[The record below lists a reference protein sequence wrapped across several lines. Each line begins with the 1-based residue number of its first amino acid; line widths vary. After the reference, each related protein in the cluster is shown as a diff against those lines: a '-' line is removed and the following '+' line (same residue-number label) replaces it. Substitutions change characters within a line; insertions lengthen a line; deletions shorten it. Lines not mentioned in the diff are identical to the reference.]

1 MAGNRSNL
9 PLRLQQILSGGRSV
23 SPVLKLES
31 EPPPKVKAF
40 IDRVIKS
47 PLHDIAIPLS
57 GFRWEYNKG
66 NFHHWRPLFMHF
78 DTYFKTYLSC
88 RKDLLLSDNIVEED
102 PFPKHSIM
110 QILRVMQV
118 ILENCHNKSSFG
130 GLEVKLKIQ
139 VQNYVHNIAQFQQN
153 CRLFYLAF
161 RLSNFFL
168 IMFFNQHFKLLLAST
183 DPDILIATLET
194 LSALVRINPSKMHL
208 GGKLIGCGSTN
219 SYLLSLAQGWGSKE
233 EGLGLHSCVV
243 ANERNQHEGL
253 CLFPSDLGDNCD
265 GTQHRLGST
274 LHFEY
279 NMGSSIGTEGTK
291 PSNIHVIK
299 IPDLHLRKE
308 DDLGI
313 LKQCVDQ
320 FNVPPEHR
328 FSLLTRIRFAHA
340 FRSPRICRLY
350 SRISILAFVVL
361 VQSNDAHDEL
371 VSFFANEPE
380 YTNELIRLVRSED
393 CVPGTIRAL
402 AMLALGAQLA
412 AYASSHERARILSG
426 SSIISAGGNRMMLLN
441 VLQKAIVSLSN
452 PSDPSTPV
460 FVDALLQFFLLHVLS
475 SSSSGSAIRGSGM
488 VHPLLPLL
496 QDSDPAHIHLVSSA
510 VKTLQKLMEYSSQA
524 VSLFKDLGGIE
535 LLAQRL
541 QIEVHRII
549 GSGEG
554 SSNTVICTDLGKSD
568 ADHMYLQKRLIKF
581 LLKTLGSAT
590 YSPANATRAHN
601 SHHNSLLSSL
611 SLIFNNVNWFGGD
624 IYFSAVSVMSEI
636 IHKDPTCFPVLNEL
650 GVPESFLSSVNSGI
664 IPSSK
669 ALICV
674 PNGLGAICLNAKG
687 LEAVKET
694 AVLRFLVEAFTTR
707 KYLVAMNE
715 GVVLLANAVEELLRH
730 VSSLRGAGVEI
741 IIEIVNKLA
750 SMGEEKCKETAD
762 DMNENT
768 AMETDLE
775 EKANEGHDLVSAMDL
790 AADSISDE
798 QFEQLSIF
806 HVMVLVHR
814 TMENSETCRM
824 FVEKGGIE
832 TLLRLLQR
840 PSITQSSDGMPIA
853 LHSTVVFKGFTQ
865 HHSAPLAHAF
875 SSSLRGHLMKA
886 LNEFSSVS
894 GSLLQDTKS
903 VQDNGIFSSLFVVEF
918 LLFLAASKDNRWMSA
933 LLTEFGDSSKD
944 VLEDIGRVHREVLWQ
959 IALLEDSKVERDYD
973 SSSSDINVDPGMVDS
988 EEQRIGSFRQYL
1000 DPLLRRRVSG
1010 WSIESQFSDLV
1021 SIYRDLG
1028 RAATG
1033 SHRHGIDGYST
1044 LRVAPTT
1051 RSQPSNSL
1059 DTSSASKTEEDKQ
1072 RSYYSLCHETM
1083 RSLCYHINHLFM
1095 ELGKAMLL
1103 TLRRENNPV
1112 NVSPSIVSVVGTVA
1126 SIVLGHL
1133 NFAGRVSAAMESEV
1147 SVSTKCRYLGKVID
1161 FVSGILFD
1169 RPEISNPIMV
1179 KCFFGHGVIQAVL
1192 TTFEATSQL
1201 LFTINR
1207 MPASPMDMDDKCQK
1221 EEKEESDN
1229 SWISGPLASYG
1240 TLLDH
1245 LATSSSILS
1254 SSTKQLLEQPI
1265 ANGSISFPQD
1275 AETFVKVLQ
1284 SKVLKAVLPIWTHP
1298 HFAECN
1304 LEFITSMIS
1313 IMKHVYIGVEVRN
1326 VSGNAGA
1333 HLPGPPPD
1341 ESAISLIV
1349 EMGFSRARAE
1359 EALRQVGTNSVEIAT
1374 DWLFSHPEEP
1384 QEDDELARA
1393 VAMSLG
1399 NSDTSLKEDEILN
1412 AGIFD
1417 QEEEA
1422 VQLPPVDEILSA
1434 CIRLLQVNEPLAF
1447 PIRDLLVMIC
1457 SQNDGEHRLKVL
1469 SYIIDHVKH
1478 CCVPSAPLSESM
1490 LSALFHVLALVLHED
1505 FMAREIAFQAGLVK
1519 IALDLLSGWN
1529 LGSSDGEKSQ
1539 VPKWVTACLLSVD
1552 QMLQVDPK
1560 MTPGA
1565 INLEQLKKDKHNSQ
1579 NSVVI
1584 DENRKK
1590 DLQSSLGSTTGNLDI
1605 QDQRRLLEICCR
1617 CIQNQ
1622 LPSETMHVVLQLCST
1637 LTKVHTIAV
1646 SFLDSGGLHA
1656 LLSLPSSSL
1665 FPGFNNVAAAI
1676 IRHILEDPH
1685 TLQQAM
1691 ELEIRHSLI
1700 AATNRHSNARVSPR
1714 TFVQNLAIVIS
1725 RDPVVFLKAAQA
1737 VCQIEMVGDRPNI
1750 VLLKD
1755 REKERSKAK
1764 DKEKTAEKDKVAAS
1778 DGKTTGTEV
1787 VSVAA
1792 GSGHS
1797 KLPDLSVKNT
1807 KAHRKSPQSFT
1818 SVIEYLLDLIVKFVP
1833 PSEVNCHTDTVPGTP
1848 SLSDMDIDSTSAK
1861 GKEKVIAVSSEDGK
1875 ITTQE
1880 ALASLAKIAFI
1891 IKLLTEIL
1899 LTYASSIHVLLRK
1912 DAELSSSRA
1921 TSKGLSGNSSG
1932 GIFHHILHN
1941 FLPYPGIHKK
1951 DKKTDGDWRH
1961 KLATRA
1967 NQFLVASSVRSTEG
1981 RRRIFSEISRVFNDL
1996 VDSSNNCRA
2005 ADSHMH
2011 AFVDLL
2017 NDILAARSPT
2027 GSYISAEAS
2036 VTFIDVGLVRSLSR
2050 TLQVLDLDHAD
2061 SPKLI
2066 PGIIKVLELVTK
2078 EHVHSAYINSAKG
2091 DNSLKLASNE
2101 HQVGSSD
2108 FHGERFQALE
2118 MASQPDHTEV
2128 VADQREAVNGIQ
2140 TSGNYH
2146 SDDMEHDRELDGNFA
2161 REAEDDFMHEASED
2175 GTGLENGVS
2184 TVEIRFEIP
2193 QNAEDDM
2200 GDEDDDEDMSGDEGE
2215 VDEDD
2220 EDDEENNDLEEDE
2233 VHQMSHPDTD
2243 HDDHEIDDE
2252 EFDEDVLEEEDDDDD
2267 DDDGVILRLEEGFSG
2282 INVFDHIEVLG
2293 GDNFSVMPLDIFGSR
2308 RQGRT
2313 TSIYN
2318 LIGRTGDHGALHF
2331 DHPLLEEP
2339 SSFRQLVHQ
2348 RQSENA
2354 VDIAYSDRNHES
2366 ASYRMNAIFRT
2377 LRNGRHGHRFNM
2389 WLDDNHQRGTSSAPA
2404 VPQGIEEL
2412 LVSQLRQPTVQISD
2426 QNIPTNS
2433 PQETHETSQLQMS
2446 EVEVR
2451 EEAETRASDNNE
2463 NITLPSRVIGGSG
2476 NASVGSTNGD
2486 IIQDAGVSATGE
2498 QVTEMQYER
2507 GDVIVRDVEAVS
2519 QASSGSGA
2527 TLGES
2532 LRSLEVE
2539 IGSVDGHDDGDR
2551 PGPVDRLPLG
2561 DLQPPVRLR
2570 RSSGNPV
2577 PVSGRDTS
2585 LESVSEVPQH
2595 QDQETDRSAPHEEP
2609 QPNGNVETDTIDP
2622 TFLEA
2627 LPEELRAE
2635 VLSSRQNQV
2644 AQTSSEQPQAD
2655 GDIDPEFLAALP
2667 PDIREEVLAQQRAQ
2681 RRQQAQ
2687 QLEGQPVE
2695 MDAVSIIATLPSE
2708 IREEVLLTSPDTLLA
2723 TLTPAL
2729 VAEANLLR
2737 ERFAHRHH
2745 SGTLFGMS
2753 SRNRRGESSR
2763 HGETIGST
2771 LDRTVEAAARGTA
2784 VGKLIET
2791 DGIPLVDI
2799 DDLKAMIRLLRM
2811 VQPLYK
2817 GQLQRLLLNLCT
2829 HYETRTSLVKILMDM
2844 LMLELRGSIN
2854 NSVDSAESPFRLYG
2868 CQSHVAYSRP
2878 QFNGGVPPLVSR
2890 RILETLTYLARNHP
2904 KVSKLLLH
2912 LELPC
2917 TPACL
2922 LETSVQAR
2930 GKAVLMEEDKPE
2942 DERGAFAIVLLLRLL
2957 SQPLYMRSVAHLE
2970 QLLNLVEV
2978 IIVNGE
2984 SDSGLSNKPGA
2995 SLEQQS
3001 GSENTTQD
3009 AQVTADAVGSAAEE
3023 GVKSVQAKDSER
3035 ASTSRADN
3043 VNSISDILLS
3053 IPEGELQLLCSL
3065 LAREGLSDNAY
3076 VLLAE
3081 VLKMMVASAPTYC
3094 RLFTTELVNAARSL
3108 SVCAMNELN
3117 LYEDAEKALLSS
3129 SSTNGT
3135 AILRVLQ
3142 ALSSLV
3148 TGLHEK
3154 APDVLPEKGH
3164 TDALSHV
3171 WDINAALEPLWL
3183 ELSNCISK
3191 IEISSETPS
3200 DMVSISG
3207 NLASTSTPLPAGAQN
3222 ILPYIE
3228 SFFVTCEKLR
3238 PGQCEVVQDFA
3249 TTSDIEE
3256 ATTPA
3261 CGQKSSGAC
3270 TSTDE
3275 KHVVFVRFL
3284 EKHRK
3289 LLNSFIRQNPGLL
3302 EKSFSLMLKVPRF
3315 IDFDNKRAHFRS
3327 KIRHQHDHH
3336 HSPVRI
3342 SVRRAYILEDSYN
3355 QLRMR
3360 SPQDLKGKLTVH
3372 FQGEEGI
3379 DAGGLTRE
3387 WYQLLSRVIFDKGAL
3402 LFTTVGNE
3410 STFQPNPNSVY
3421 QTEHLSYFKFVGR
3434 VVGKALFDGQLL
3446 DVHFTRSFY
3455 KHILGV
3461 KVTYHDIEAVD
3472 PDYFKNLKWML
3483 ENDISDVLDLT
3494 FSMDADEEKLILY
3507 ERAEVTDCEL
3517 IPGGRNIRVTEE
3529 NKHEYVDR
3537 VAEHLLTTAI
3547 RPQINAF
3554 MEGFNELIPR
3564 ELISIFNDKEL
3575 ELLISGLPDIDLDDL
3590 RANTEY
3596 SGYSNASPVI
3606 QWFWEVIQGFSK
3618 EDKARFLQFVTGTSK
3633 VPLEGFSALQGIS
3646 GSQRF
3651 QIHKAYGSP
3660 HHLPSAHTCFNQLD
3674 LPEYTSKEQLQER
3687 LLLAI
3692 HEANEGF
3699 GFG

>member
-1 MAGNRSNL
+1 
-9 PLRLQQILSGGRSV
+9 
-23 SPVLKLES
+23 
-31 EPPPKVKAF
+31 
-40 IDRVIKS
+40 
-47 PLHDIAIPLS
+47 
-57 GFRWEYNKG
+57 
-66 NFHHWRPLFMHF
+66 
-78 DTYFKTYLSC
+78 
-88 RKDLLLSDNIVEED
+88 
-102 PFPKHSIM
+102 
-110 QILRVMQV
+110 
-118 ILENCHNKSSFG
+118 
-130 GLEVKLKIQ
+130 
-139 VQNYVHNIAQFQQN
+139 
-153 CRLFYLAF
+153 
-161 RLSNFFL
+161 
-168 IMFFNQHFKLLLAST
+168 
-183 DPDILIATLET
+183 
-194 LSALVRINPSKMHL
+194 MHL

-253 CLFPSDLGDNCD
+253 CLFPSDIGDNSD

-279 NMGSSIGTEGTK
+279 NMGSSVGTEGSK

-313 LKQCVDQ
+313 LKHCVDQ
-320 FNVPPEHR
+320 FNVPTEHR

-371 VSFFANEPE
+371 LSFFANEPE
-380 YTNELIRLVRSED
+380 YTNELIRLVRSDD

-426 SSIISAGGNRMMLLN
+426 SSVISAGGNRMMLLN

-488 VHPLLPLL
+488 VPPLLPLL
-496 QDSDPAHIHLVSSA
+496 QDSDPTHIHLVSSA

-535 LLAQRL
+535 LLAHRL

-554 SSNTVICTDLGKSD
+554 SSSTVICTDLGKSD
-568 ADHMYLQKRLIKF
+568 EDHMYLQKRLIKF

-601 SHHNSLLSSL
+601 SHHNSLLASL
-611 SLIFNNVNWFGGD
+611 SLIFNNVNRFGGD

-636 IHKDPTCFPVLNEL
+636 IHKDPTCFPVLHEL

-730 VSSLRGAGVEI
+730 VSSLRGIGVEI

-762 DMNENT
+762 DMNENI

-790 AADSISDE
+790 AADSIGNE

-832 TLLRLLQR
+832 TLLILLQR

-865 HHSAPLAHAF
+865 HHSAPLARAF

-886 LNEFSSVS
+886 LKEFSSVS

-1010 WSIESQFSDLV
+1010 WSIESQVSDLV

-1028 RAATG
+1028 RAANG

-1044 LRVAPTT
+1044 LRVAPST

-1059 DTSSASKTEEDKQ
+1059 DTSSTGKPEEDKQ

-1112 NVSPSIVSVVGTVA
+1112 NVSPSIVSVVSTVA

-1133 NFAGRVSAAMESEV
+1133 NFGGRVSAAMETEV
-1147 SVSTKCRYLGKVID
+1147 SVSAKCRYLGKVID
-1161 FVSGILFD
+1161 FVNGIIFD

-1179 KCFFGHGVIQAVL
+1179 KCFFGQGVIQAIL

-1326 VSGNAGA
+1326 ISGNAGA
-1333 HLPGPPPD
+1333 HLPVPPPD

-1399 NSDTSLKEDEILN
+1399 NSDTSLKEDEMLN
-1412 AGIFD
+1412 AGTFD
-1417 QEEEA
+1417 QVEEA

-1434 CIRLLQVNEPLAF
+1434 CIRFLQVNEPLAF

-1457 SQNDGEHRLKVL
+1457 SQNDGEHRQKVL

-1478 CCVPSAPLSESM
+1478 CCMPSAPLNESM

-1505 FMAREIAFQAGLVK
+1505 FMAREVASHAGLVK

-1529 LGSSDGEKSQ
+1529 LGSSDGEKPQ

-1560 MTPGA
+1560 MTPGV
-1565 INLEQLKKDKHNSQ
+1565 INLEQLKKDKHNSL

-1590 DLQSSLGSTTGNLDI
+1590 DLQSSLQSTTWNLDI

-1617 CIQNQ
+1617 CIHNQ

-1646 SFLDSGGLHA
+1646 SFLDAGGLHA

-1714 TFVQNLAIVIS
+1714 TFVQNLSIVIS

-1787 VSVAA
+1787 VSVAP
-1792 GSGHS
+1792 GSGHG
-1797 KLPDLSVKNT
+1797 KLPDLSLKNT
-1807 KAHRKSPQSFT
+1807 KGHRKSPQSFT

-1833 PSEVNCHTDTVPGTP
+1833 PQEVNCHTDTVPGTP

-1880 ALASLAKIAFI
+1880 ALASLAKTAFV

-1912 DAELSSSRA
+1912 DAELSSLRA
-1921 TSKGLSGNSSG
+1921 TSRGLSGNSSG

-1961 KLATRA
+1961 KLATKA

-1981 RRRIFSEISRVFNDL
+1981 RRRIFSEISHVFNDL

-2101 HQVGSSD
+2101 HQVASSD
-2108 FHGERFQALE
+2108 YHGERFQALE
-2118 MASQPDHTEV
+2118 MASQPDHAEV

-2146 SDDMEHDRELDGNFA
+2146 SVVDDMEHDRELDGNFA

-2175 GTGLENGVS
+2175 GTGLEN
-2184 TVEIRFEIP
+2184 
-2193 QNAEDDM
+2193 
-2200 GDEDDDEDMSGDEGE
+2200 
-2215 VDEDD
+2215 
-2220 EDDEENNDLEEDE
+2220 
-2233 VHQMSHPDTD
+2233 
-2243 HDDHEIDDE
+2243 
-2252 EFDEDVLEEEDDDDD
+2252 
-2267 DDDGVILRLEEGFSG
+2267 
-2282 INVFDHIEVLG
+2282 
-2293 GDNFSVMPLDIFGSR
+2293 
-2308 RQGRT
+2308 
-2313 TSIYN
+2313 
-2318 LIGRTGDHGALHF
+2318 
-2331 DHPLLEEP
+2331 
-2339 SSFRQLVHQ
+2339 
-2348 RQSENA
+2348 ENA
-2354 VDIAYSDRNHES
+2354 VDIAYSERNHEN
-2366 ASYRMNAIFRT
+2366 ASYRMDAIFRT

-2389 WLDDNHQRGTSSAPA
+2389 WLDDNHQRGSSSAPA

-2412 LVSQLRQPTVQISD
+2412 LVSQLRQPTVQVSD

-2463 NITLPSRVIGGSG
+2463 NITIPSQVIDGSG
-2476 NASVGSTNGD
+2476 NASVESTDGD
-2486 IIQDAGVSATGE
+2486 IIHDAGVSGTGE

-2551 PGPVDRLPLG
+2551 PGPVERLPLG

-2570 RSSGNPV
+2570 RPSGNPV

-2585 LESVSEVPQH
+2585 LESVSEVPRH

-2667 PDIREEVLAQQRAQ
+2667 PDIQEEVLAQQRAQ

-2729 VAEANLLR
+2729 VAEANMLR

-2763 HGETIGST
+2763 HGEIGST
-2771 LDRTVEAAARGTA
+2771 LDRNVEVAARGTA

-2791 DGIPLVDI
+2791 DGIPLVDT
-2799 DDLKAMIRLLRM
+2799 DDLKAMIRLLR
-2811 VQPLYK
+2811 
-2817 GQLQRLLLNLCT
+2817 
-2829 HYETRTSLVKILMDM
+2829 I
-2844 LMLELRGSIN
+2844 
-2854 NSVDSAESPFRLYG
+2854 
-2868 CQSHVAYSRP
+2868 
-2878 QFNGGVPPLVSR
+2878 
-2890 RILETLTYLARNHP
+2890 
-2904 KVSKLLLH
+2904 
-2912 LELPC
+2912 
-2917 TPACL
+2917 
-2922 LETSVQAR
+2922 VQAR

-2942 DERGAFAIVLLLRLL
+2942 DERGAFAIVYNLRTSAVILLLFWKFMTDNANF
-2957 SQPLYMRSVAHLE
+2957 PF

-2978 IIVNGE
+2978 IIVIGE

-3023 GVKSVQAKDSER
+3023 GVKSIKAKDSEG

-3043 VNSISDILLS
+3043 MNSISDILLS

-3076 VLLAE
+3076 ILLAE

-3117 LYEDAEKALLSS
+3117 LYEDAEKALFSS

-3148 TGLHEK
+3148 AGLHEK
-3154 APDVLPEKGH
+3154 DPDVLPEKGH

-3207 NLASTSTPLPAGAQN
+3207 NLASTSTGVVPPLPAGAQN

-3238 PGQCEVVQDFA
+3238 PGQCEAVQDFA
-3249 TTSDIEE
+3249 TTTDIEE

-3261 CGQKSSGAC
+3261 CGQKSFGAC

-3327 KIRHQHDHH
+3327 KIRHQHEHH

-3461 KVTYHDIEAVD
+3461 KVTYHDIEAV
-3472 PDYFKNLKWML
+3472 
-3483 ENDISDVLDLT
+3483 
-3494 FSMDADEEKLILY
+3494 
-3507 ERAEVTDCEL
+3507 
-3517 IPGGRNIRVTEE
+3517 
-3529 NKHEYVDR
+3529 
-3537 VAEHLLTTAI
+3537 
-3547 RPQINAF
+3547 
-3554 MEGFNELIPR
+3554 
-3564 ELISIFNDKEL
+3564 
-3575 ELLISGLPDIDLDDL
+3575 
-3590 RANTEY
+3590 
-3596 SGYSNASPVI
+3596 
-3606 QWFWEVIQGFSK
+3606 
-3618 EDKARFLQFVTGTSK
+3618 
-3633 VPLEGFSALQGIS
+3633 PLEGFSALQGIS

>member
-1 MAGNRSNL
+1 
-9 PLRLQQILSGGRSV
+9 
-23 SPVLKLES
+23 
-31 EPPPKVKAF
+31 
-40 IDRVIKS
+40 
-47 PLHDIAIPLS
+47 
-57 GFRWEYNKG
+57 
-66 NFHHWRPLFMHF
+66 
-78 DTYFKTYLSC
+78 
-88 RKDLLLSDNIVEED
+88 
-102 PFPKHSIM
+102 
-110 QILRVMQV
+110 
-118 ILENCHNKSSFG
+118 
-130 GLEVKLKIQ
+130 
-139 VQNYVHNIAQFQQN
+139 
-153 CRLFYLAF
+153 
-161 RLSNFFL
+161 
-168 IMFFNQHFKLLLAST
+168 
-183 DPDILIATLET
+183 
-194 LSALVRINPSKMHL
+194 MHL

-253 CLFPSDLGDNCD
+253 CLFPSDIGDNSD

-279 NMGSSIGTEGTK
+279 NMGSSVGTEGSK

-313 LKQCVDQ
+313 LKHCVDQ
-320 FNVPPEHR
+320 FNVPTEHR

-371 VSFFANEPE
+371 LSFFANEPE
-380 YTNELIRLVRSED
+380 YTNELIRLVRSDD

-426 SSIISAGGNRMMLLN
+426 SSVISAGGNRMMLLN

-488 VHPLLPLL
+488 VPPLLPLL
-496 QDSDPAHIHLVSSA
+496 QDSDPTHIHLVSSA

-535 LLAQRL
+535 LLAHRL

-554 SSNTVICTDLGKSD
+554 SSSTVICTDLGKSD
-568 ADHMYLQKRLIKF
+568 EDHMYLQKRLIKF

-601 SHHNSLLSSL
+601 SHHNSLLASL
-611 SLIFNNVNWFGGD
+611 SLIFNNVNRFGGD

-636 IHKDPTCFPVLNEL
+636 IHKDPTCFPVLHEL

-730 VSSLRGAGVEI
+730 VSSLRGIGVEI

-762 DMNENT
+762 DMNENI

-790 AADSISDE
+790 AADSIGNE

-832 TLLRLLQR
+832 TLLILLQR

-865 HHSAPLAHAF
+865 HHSAPLARAF

-886 LNEFSSVS
+886 LKEFSSVS

-1010 WSIESQFSDLV
+1010 WSIESQVSDLV

-1028 RAATG
+1028 RAANG

-1044 LRVAPTT
+1044 LRVAPST

-1059 DTSSASKTEEDKQ
+1059 DTSSTGKPEEDKQ

-1112 NVSPSIVSVVGTVA
+1112 NVSPSIVSVVSTVA

-1133 NFAGRVSAAMESEV
+1133 NFGGRVSAAMETEV
-1147 SVSTKCRYLGKVID
+1147 SVSAKCRYLGKVID
-1161 FVSGILFD
+1161 FVNGIIFD

-1179 KCFFGHGVIQAVL
+1179 KCFFGQGVIQAIL

-1326 VSGNAGA
+1326 ISGNAGA
-1333 HLPGPPPD
+1333 HLPVPPPD

-1399 NSDTSLKEDEILN
+1399 NSDTSLKEDEMLN
-1412 AGIFD
+1412 AGTFD
-1417 QEEEA
+1417 QVEEA

-1434 CIRLLQVNEPLAF
+1434 CIRFLQVNEPLAF

-1457 SQNDGEHRLKVL
+1457 SQNDGEHRQKVL

-1478 CCVPSAPLSESM
+1478 CCMPSAPLNESM

-1505 FMAREIAFQAGLVK
+1505 FMAREVASHAGLVK

-1529 LGSSDGEKSQ
+1529 LGSSDGEKPQ

-1560 MTPGA
+1560 MTPGV
-1565 INLEQLKKDKHNSQ
+1565 INLEQLKKDKHNSL

-1590 DLQSSLGSTTGNLDI
+1590 DLQSSLQSTTWNLDI

-1617 CIQNQ
+1617 CIHNQ

-1646 SFLDSGGLHA
+1646 SFLDAGGLHA

-1714 TFVQNLAIVIS
+1714 TFVQNLSIVIS

-1787 VSVAA
+1787 VSVAP

-1797 KLPDLSVKNT
+1797 KLPDLSLKNT
-1807 KAHRKSPQSFT
+1807 KGHRKSPQSFT

-1833 PSEVNCHTDTVPGTP
+1833 PQEVNCHTDTVPGTP

-1880 ALASLAKIAFI
+1880 ALASLAKTAFV

-1912 DAELSSSRA
+1912 DAELSSLRA
-1921 TSKGLSGNSSG
+1921 TSRGLSGNSSG

-1961 KLATRA
+1961 KLATKA

-1981 RRRIFSEISRVFNDL
+1981 RRRIFSEISHVFNDL

-2036 VTFIDVGLVRSLSR
+2036 VTFIDVGLVRSLSW

-2101 HQVGSSD
+2101 HQVASSD
-2108 FHGERFQALE
+2108 YHGERFQALE
-2118 MASQPDHTEV
+2118 MASQPDHAEV

-2146 SDDMEHDRELDGNFA
+2146 SVVDDMEHDRELDGNFA

-2175 GTGLENGVS
+2175 GTGLEN
-2184 TVEIRFEIP
+2184 
-2193 QNAEDDM
+2193 
-2200 GDEDDDEDMSGDEGE
+2200 
-2215 VDEDD
+2215 
-2220 EDDEENNDLEEDE
+2220 
-2233 VHQMSHPDTD
+2233 
-2243 HDDHEIDDE
+2243 
-2252 EFDEDVLEEEDDDDD
+2252 
-2267 DDDGVILRLEEGFSG
+2267 
-2282 INVFDHIEVLG
+2282 
-2293 GDNFSVMPLDIFGSR
+2293 
-2308 RQGRT
+2308 
-2313 TSIYN
+2313 
-2318 LIGRTGDHGALHF
+2318 
-2331 DHPLLEEP
+2331 
-2339 SSFRQLVHQ
+2339 
-2348 RQSENA
+2348 ENA
-2354 VDIAYSDRNHES
+2354 VDIAYSERNHEN
-2366 ASYRMNAIFRT
+2366 ASYRMDAIFRT

-2389 WLDDNHQRGTSSAPA
+2389 WLDDNHQRGSSSAPA

-2412 LVSQLRQPTVQISD
+2412 LVSQLRQPTVQVSD

-2463 NITLPSRVIGGSG
+2463 NITIPSQVIDGSG
-2476 NASVGSTNGD
+2476 NASVESTNGD
-2486 IIQDAGVSATGE
+2486 IIHDAGVSGTGE

-2551 PGPVDRLPLG
+2551 PGPVERLPLG
-2561 DLQPPVRLR
+2561 DLQSPVRLR
-2570 RSSGNPV
+2570 RPSGNPV

-2585 LESVSEVPQH
+2585 LESVSEVPRH

-2667 PDIREEVLAQQRAQ
+2667 PDIQEEVLAQQRAQ

-2729 VAEANLLR
+2729 VAEANMLR
-2737 ERFAHRHH
+2737 E
-2745 SGTLFGMS
+2745 S
-2753 SRNRRGESSR
+2753 N
-2763 HGETIGST
+2763 
-2771 LDRTVEAAARGTA
+2771 DQTA
-2784 VGKLIET
+2784 
-2791 DGIPLVDI
+2791 
-2799 DDLKAMIRLLRM
+2799 
-2811 VQPLYK
+2811 
-2817 GQLQRLLLNLCT
+2817 
-2829 HYETRTSLVKILMDM
+2829 
-2844 LMLELRGSIN
+2844 
-2854 NSVDSAESPFRLYG
+2854 
-2868 CQSHVAYSRP
+2868 AYSS
-2878 QFNGGVPPLVSR
+2878 GVPPLVSR
-2890 RILETLTYLARNHP
+2890 RILETLTYLARNHT

-2917 TPACL
+2917 SPACL

-2942 DERGAFAIVLLLRLL
+2942 DERGAFAIVYNLRTSAVILLLFWKFMTDNANF
-2957 SQPLYMRSVAHLE
+2957 PF

-2978 IIVNGE
+2978 IIVIGE

-3023 GVKSVQAKDSER
+3023 GVKSIKAKDSEG

-3043 VNSISDILLS
+3043 MNSISDILLS

-3076 VLLAE
+3076 ILLAE

-3117 LYEDAEKALLSS
+3117 LYEDAEKALFSS

-3148 TGLHEK
+3148 AGLHEK
-3154 APDVLPEKGH
+3154 DPDVLPDKGH

-3207 NLASTSTPLPAGAQN
+3207 NLASTSTGVVPPLSAGAQN

-3238 PGQCEVVQDFA
+3238 PGQCEAVQDFA
-3249 TTSDIEE
+3249 TTTDIEE

-3261 CGQKSSGAC
+3261 CGQKSFGAC

-3327 KIRHQHDHH
+3327 KIRHQHEHH

-3461 KVTYHDIEAVD
+3461 KVTYHDIEAV
-3472 PDYFKNLKWML
+3472 
-3483 ENDISDVLDLT
+3483 
-3494 FSMDADEEKLILY
+3494 
-3507 ERAEVTDCEL
+3507 
-3517 IPGGRNIRVTEE
+3517 
-3529 NKHEYVDR
+3529 
-3537 VAEHLLTTAI
+3537 
-3547 RPQINAF
+3547 
-3554 MEGFNELIPR
+3554 
-3564 ELISIFNDKEL
+3564 
-3575 ELLISGLPDIDLDDL
+3575 
-3590 RANTEY
+3590 
-3596 SGYSNASPVI
+3596 
-3606 QWFWEVIQGFSK
+3606 
-3618 EDKARFLQFVTGTSK
+3618 
-3633 VPLEGFSALQGIS
+3633 PLEGFSALQGIS

>member
-1 MAGNRSNL
+1 
-9 PLRLQQILSGGRSV
+9 
-23 SPVLKLES
+23 
-31 EPPPKVKAF
+31 
-40 IDRVIKS
+40 
-47 PLHDIAIPLS
+47 
-57 GFRWEYNKG
+57 
-66 NFHHWRPLFMHF
+66 
-78 DTYFKTYLSC
+78 
-88 RKDLLLSDNIVEED
+88 
-102 PFPKHSIM
+102 
-110 QILRVMQV
+110 
-118 ILENCHNKSSFG
+118 
-130 GLEVKLKIQ
+130 
-139 VQNYVHNIAQFQQN
+139 
-153 CRLFYLAF
+153 
-161 RLSNFFL
+161 
-168 IMFFNQHFKLLLAST
+168 
-183 DPDILIATLET
+183 
-194 LSALVRINPSKMHL
+194 MHL

-253 CLFPSDLGDNCD
+253 CLFPSDIGDNSD

-279 NMGSSIGTEGTK
+279 NMGSSVGTEGSK

-313 LKQCVDQ
+313 LKHCVDQ
-320 FNVPPEHR
+320 FNVPTEHR

-371 VSFFANEPE
+371 LSFFANEPE
-380 YTNELIRLVRSED
+380 YTNELIRLVRSDD

-426 SSIISAGGNRMMLLN
+426 SSVISAGGNRMMLLN

-488 VHPLLPLL
+488 VPPLLPLL
-496 QDSDPAHIHLVSSA
+496 QDSDPTHIHLVSSA

-535 LLAQRL
+535 LLAHRL

-554 SSNTVICTDLGKSD
+554 SSSTVICTDLGKSD
-568 ADHMYLQKRLIKF
+568 EDHMYLQKRLIKF

-601 SHHNSLLSSL
+601 SHHNSLLASL
-611 SLIFNNVNWFGGD
+611 SLIFNNVNRFGGD

-636 IHKDPTCFPVLNEL
+636 IHKDPTCFPVLHEL

-730 VSSLRGAGVEI
+730 VSSLRGIGVEI

-762 DMNENT
+762 DMNENI

-790 AADSISDE
+790 AADSIGNE

-832 TLLRLLQR
+832 TLLVLLQR

-865 HHSAPLAHAF
+865 HHSAPLARAF

-886 LNEFSSVS
+886 LKEFSSVS

-1010 WSIESQFSDLV
+1010 WSIESQVSDLV

-1028 RAATG
+1028 RAANG

-1044 LRVAPTT
+1044 LRVAPST
-1051 RSQPSNSL
+1051 RTQPSNSL
-1059 DTSSASKTEEDKQ
+1059 DTSSTGKPEEDKQ

-1112 NVSPSIVSVVGTVA
+1112 NVSPSIVSVVSTVA

-1133 NFAGRVSAAMESEV
+1133 NFGGRVSAAMETEV
-1147 SVSTKCRYLGKVID
+1147 SVSAKCRYLGKVID
-1161 FVSGILFD
+1161 FVNGIIFD

-1179 KCFFGHGVIQAVL
+1179 KCFFGQGVIQAIL

-1313 IMKHVYIGVEVRN
+1313 IMKHIYIGVEVRN
-1326 VSGNAGA
+1326 ISGNAGA
-1333 HLPGPPPD
+1333 HLPVPPPD

-1412 AGIFD
+1412 AGTFD
-1417 QEEEA
+1417 QVEEA

-1434 CIRLLQVNEPLAF
+1434 CIRFLQVNEPLAF

-1457 SQNDGEHRLKVL
+1457 SQNDGEHRQKVL

-1478 CCVPSAPLSESM
+1478 CCMPSAPLNESM

-1505 FMAREIAFQAGLVK
+1505 FMAREVASHAGLVK

-1529 LGSSDGEKSQ
+1529 LGSSDGEKPQ

-1560 MTPGA
+1560 MTPGV
-1565 INLEQLKKDKHNSQ
+1565 INLEQLKKDKHNSL

-1590 DLQSSLGSTTGNLDI
+1590 DLQSSLQSTTWNLDI

-1617 CIQNQ
+1617 CIHNQ

-1646 SFLDSGGLHA
+1646 SFLDAGGLHA

-1714 TFVQNLAIVIS
+1714 TFVQNLSIVIS

-1787 VSVAA
+1787 VSVAP

-1797 KLPDLSVKNT
+1797 KLPDLSLKNT

-1833 PSEVNCHTDTVPGTP
+1833 PQEVNCHTDTVPGTP

-1875 ITTQE
+1875 ISTQE
-1880 ALASLAKIAFI
+1880 ALASLAKTAFV

-1921 TSKGLSGNSSG
+1921 TSRGLSGNSSG

-1961 KLATRA
+1961 KLATKA

-1981 RRRIFSEISRVFNDL
+1981 RRRIFSEISHVFNDL

-2101 HQVGSSD
+2101 HQVASSD
-2108 FHGERFQALE
+2108 YHGERFQALE
-2118 MASQPDHTEV
+2118 MASQPDHAEV
-2128 VADQREAVNGIQ
+2128 VADQREAVNGTQ

-2146 SDDMEHDRELDGNFA
+2146 SVVDDMEHDRELDGNFA

-2175 GTGLENGVS
+2175 GTGLEN
-2184 TVEIRFEIP
+2184 
-2193 QNAEDDM
+2193 
-2200 GDEDDDEDMSGDEGE
+2200 
-2215 VDEDD
+2215 
-2220 EDDEENNDLEEDE
+2220 
-2233 VHQMSHPDTD
+2233 
-2243 HDDHEIDDE
+2243 
-2252 EFDEDVLEEEDDDDD
+2252 
-2267 DDDGVILRLEEGFSG
+2267 
-2282 INVFDHIEVLG
+2282 
-2293 GDNFSVMPLDIFGSR
+2293 
-2308 RQGRT
+2308 
-2313 TSIYN
+2313 
-2318 LIGRTGDHGALHF
+2318 
-2331 DHPLLEEP
+2331 
-2339 SSFRQLVHQ
+2339 
-2348 RQSENA
+2348 ENA
-2354 VDIAYSDRNHES
+2354 VDIAYSERNHEN
-2366 ASYRMNAIFRT
+2366 ASYRMDAIFRT

-2389 WLDDNHQRGTSSAPA
+2389 WLDDNHQRGSSSAPA

-2412 LVSQLRQPTVQISD
+2412 LVSQLRQPTVQVSD

-2463 NITLPSRVIGGSG
+2463 NITIPSQVIDGSG
-2476 NASVGSTNGD
+2476 NASVESTNGD
-2486 IIQDAGVSATGE
+2486 IIHDAGVSGTGE

-2551 PGPVDRLPLG
+2551 PGPVERLPLG

-2570 RSSGNPV
+2570 RPSGNPV

-2667 PDIREEVLAQQRAQ
+2667 PDIQEEVLAQQRAQ

-2729 VAEANLLR
+2729 VAEANMLR

-2763 HGETIGST
+2763 HGEIGST
-2771 LDRTVEAAARGTA
+2771 LDRNVEAAARGTA

-2791 DGIPLVDI
+2791 DGIPLVDT
-2799 DDLKAMIRLLRM
+2799 DDLKAMIRLLR
-2811 VQPLYK
+2811 
-2817 GQLQRLLLNLCT
+2817 
-2829 HYETRTSLVKILMDM
+2829 I
-2844 LMLELRGSIN
+2844 
-2854 NSVDSAESPFRLYG
+2854 
-2868 CQSHVAYSRP
+2868 
-2878 QFNGGVPPLVSR
+2878 
-2890 RILETLTYLARNHP
+2890 
-2904 KVSKLLLH
+2904 
-2912 LELPC
+2912 
-2917 TPACL
+2917 
-2922 LETSVQAR
+2922 VQAR

-2978 IIVNGE
+2978 IIVIGE

-3023 GVKSVQAKDSER
+3023 GVKSGKAKDSEG

-3043 VNSISDILLS
+3043 MNSISDILLS

-3076 VLLAE
+3076 ILLAE

-3117 LYEDAEKALLSS
+3117 LYEDAEKALFSS

-3148 TGLHEK
+3148 AGLHEK
-3154 APDVLPEKGH
+3154 DPDVLPEKGH

-3200 DMVSISG
+3200 DMVSILG
-3207 NLASTSTPLPAGAQN
+3207 NLASTSTGVVPPLPAGAQN

-3228 SFFVTCEKLR
+3228 SFFVSCEKLR
-3238 PGQCEVVQDFA
+3238 PGQCEAVQDFA
-3249 TTSDIEE
+3249 TTTDIEE

-3261 CGQKSSGAC
+3261 CGQKSFGAC

-3327 KIRHQHDHH
+3327 KIRHQHEHH

-3461 KVTYHDIEAVD
+3461 KVTYHDIEAV
-3472 PDYFKNLKWML
+3472 
-3483 ENDISDVLDLT
+3483 
-3494 FSMDADEEKLILY
+3494 
-3507 ERAEVTDCEL
+3507 
-3517 IPGGRNIRVTEE
+3517 
-3529 NKHEYVDR
+3529 
-3537 VAEHLLTTAI
+3537 
-3547 RPQINAF
+3547 
-3554 MEGFNELIPR
+3554 
-3564 ELISIFNDKEL
+3564 
-3575 ELLISGLPDIDLDDL
+3575 
-3590 RANTEY
+3590 
-3596 SGYSNASPVI
+3596 
-3606 QWFWEVIQGFSK
+3606 
-3618 EDKARFLQFVTGTSK
+3618 
-3633 VPLEGFSALQGIS
+3633 PLEGFSALQGIS

>member
-1 MAGNRSNL
+1 MAGHRSSL

-23 SPVLKLES
+23 SPVLKLEA

-78 DTYFKTYLSC
+78 DTYFKTYLSS
-88 RKDLLLSDNIVEED
+88 RKDLILSDNILEED
-102 PFPKHSIM
+102 PFPKHSVM
-110 QILRVMQV
+110 QILRVMQI

-130 GLEVKLKIQ
+130 GLE
-139 VQNYVHNIAQFQQN
+139 
-153 CRLFYLAF
+153 
-161 RLSNFFL
+161 
-168 IMFFNQHFKLLLAST
+168 HFKLLLAST

-194 LSALVRINPSKMHL
+194 LSALVKINPSKMHL
-208 GGKLIGCGSTN
+208 GGKLIGCGSMN

-233 EGLGLHSCVV
+233 EGLGLYSCVV

-253 CLFPSDLGDNCD
+253 CLFPSDTGDRSD

-279 NMGSSIGTEGTK
+279 SVVSSTSSEPTVEGSKS
-291 PSNIHVIK
+291 SNICVIK
-299 IPDLHLRKE
+299 IPDMHLRKE
-308 DDLGI
+308 DDLSI
-313 LKQCVDQ
+313 LKQFVEQ

-328 FSLLTRIRFAHA
+328 FSLLTRIRYAHA
-340 FRSPRICRLY
+340 FRSTRTCRMY
-350 SRISILAFVVL
+350 SRISILAFIVL
-361 VQSNDAHDEL
+361 VQSNDAQDEL
-371 VSFFANEPE
+371 TSFFANEPE
-380 YTNELIRLVRSED
+380 YTNELIRLVRAED
-393 CVPGTIRAL
+393 SVPGTIRAL

-441 VLQKAIVSLSN
+441 VLQKTIASLSN

-475 SSSSGSAIRGSGM
+475 SSSSGSAVRGSGM
-488 VHPLLPLL
+488 VPPLLPLL
-496 QDSDPAHIHLVSSA
+496 QDSDPAHMHLVSSA
-510 VKTLQKLMEYSSQA
+510 VRTLQKLMEYSTPA

-541 QIEVHRII
+541 QIEVNRII
-549 GSGEG
+549 GPGEG
-554 SSNTVICTDLGKSD
+554 TSSAVISAEPLKSD
-568 ADHMYLQKRLIKF
+568 EDYLYLQKRLIKF
-581 LLKTLGSAT
+581 LLKALGSAT
-590 YSPANATRAHN
+590 YSPANATRTQN
-601 SHHNSLLSSL
+601 SHHNSLLASL
-611 SLIFNNVNWFGGD
+611 SLIFNNVNRFGGD
-624 IYFSAVSVMSEI
+624 IYFAAVTVMSEI
-636 IHKDPTCFPVLNEL
+636 IHKDPTCFPVLNEFA
-650 GVPESFLSSVNSGI
+650 VPESFLSSVTSGI
-664 IPSSK
+664 LPSSK

-687 LEAVKET
+687 LEAVKE
-694 AVLRFLVEAFTTR
+694 ASALRFLVETCTAR

-730 VSSLRGAGVEI
+730 VSSLRATGVDI
-741 IIEIVNKLA
+741 IIEIVNMLA
-750 SMGEEKCKETAD
+750 SMGEEKCKETTVEMD
-762 DMNENT
+762 ENT
-768 AMETDLE
+768 AMETDVE
-775 EKANEGHDLVSAMDL
+775 EKANEGHDLVSAMDMS
-790 AADSISDE
+790 AEGITDE
-798 QFEQLSIF
+798 QFEQLCIF
-806 HVMVLVHR
+806 HVMVLIHR
-814 TMENSETCRM
+814 TMENSETCRL

-832 TLLRLLQR
+832 ALLKLLQR
-840 PSITQSSDGMPIA
+840 PSITQSSDAMPIA

-865 HHSAPLAHAF
+865 HHSAPLARAF
-875 SSSLRGHLMKA
+875 SSCLRERLKKA
-886 LNEFSSVS
+886 LNGLGSFSGLS
-894 GSLLQDTKS
+894 LQDAKS
-903 VQDNGIFSSLFVVEF
+903 MQDSGIFSSLFVVEF
-918 LLFLAASKDNRWMSA
+918 LLFLAASKDSRWISA
-933 LLTEFGDSSKD
+933 LLTEFGDSGRD

-959 IALLEDSKVERDYD
+959 IAHLEDSKIDRDDD
-973 SSSSDINVDPGMVDS
+973 SSSNEVHADPGTVDS
-988 EEQRIGSFRQYL
+988 EEQRFNSFRQYL
-1000 DPLLRRRVSG
+1000 DPLLRRRVPG
-1010 WSIESQFSDLV
+1010 WSIESQVSDLIN
-1021 SIYRDLG
+1021 IYRDLG

-1044 LRVAPTT
+1044 LRVASSSRSHPTNT
-1051 RSQPSNSL
+1051 S
-1059 DTSSASKTEEDKQ
+1059 DSSAANKTEDDKQ
-1072 RSYYSLCHETM
+1072 RSYFSLCHDMM
-1083 RSLCYHINHLFM
+1083 RSLIYHINHLVM
-1095 ELGKAMLL
+1095 ELGKSMLL

-1112 NVSPSIVSVVGTVA
+1112 NVSPSILSVGNTVS

-1133 NFAGRVSAAMESEV
+1133 NFAGPVGSNSESEIA
-1147 SVSTKCRYLGKVID
+1147 VSTKCRYLGKVID
-1161 FVSGILFD
+1161 FVNGVLSD
-1169 RPEISNPIMV
+1169 RPESSNPIML
-1179 KCFFGHGVIQAVL
+1179 KCFFAHGVIQAVL

-1201 LFTINR
+1201 LFTVNR
-1207 MPASPMDMDDKCQK
+1207 VPASPMDMDDKCHK

-1229 SWISGPLASYG
+1229 SWIYGPLASYG

-1245 LATSSSILS
+1245 LATSSFILS

-1265 ANGSISFPQD
+1265 SNGIISFPQD
-1275 AETFVKVLQ
+1275 AESFVKLLQ

-1298 HFAECN
+1298 QFAECN

-1313 IMKHVYIGVEVRN
+1313 IMRHVYIGVEVRN
-1326 VSGNAGA
+1326 PSNSGVP
-1333 HLPGPPPD
+1333 HLNGPPPD
-1341 ESAISLIV
+1341 ESSIALIV

-1399 NSDTSLKEDEILN
+1399 NSDTTLKEDETANSI
-1412 AGIFD
+1412 AVD
-1417 QEEEA
+1417 QEEES

-1447 PIRDLLVMIC
+1447 PVRDLLVMIC
-1457 SQNDGEHRLKVL
+1457 SQGDGQHRQKVL

-1478 CCVPSAPLSESM
+1478 CCASSISENM
-1490 LSALFHVLALVLHED
+1490 LSALFHVLALILHD
-1505 FMAREIAFQAGLVK
+1505 DVMARDVASQSGLVK
-1519 IALDLLSGWN
+1519 IALDLLSTWN
-1529 LGSSDGEKSQ
+1529 LSLSDGEKPQ
-1539 VPKWVTACLLSVD
+1539 VPKWVTACFLSID
-1552 QMLQVDPK
+1552 QLLQVDPK
-1560 MTPGA
+1560 INPGVV
-1565 INLEQLKKDKHNSQ
+1565 NLEQIKNDNINTHNSI
-1579 NSVVI
+1579 VI
-1584 DENRKK
+1584 DEKRSN
-1590 DLQSSLGSTTGNLDI
+1590 DLQSSLRSTAGFLDM

-1637 LTKVHTIAV
+1637 LTKVHSVAV
-1646 SFLDSGGLHA
+1646 SFLDAGGLHA
-1656 LLSLPSSSL
+1656 LLNLPTSSL

-1676 IRHILEDPH
+1676 IRHILEDPN

-1691 ELEIRHSLI
+1691 ELEIRHNLI
-1700 AATNRHSNARVSPR
+1700 AATSRHSNARVSPR

-1725 RDPVVFLKAAQA
+1725 RDPVVFMKAAQA
-1737 VCQIEMVGDRPNI
+1737 VCRIEMVGDRPNV

-1755 REKERSKAK
+1755 REKEKSKAK
-1764 DKEKTAEKDKVAAS
+1764 EKEKTTEKDKVAAS
-1778 DGKTTGTEV
+1778 DEKISGAEMTP
-1787 VSVAA
+1787 
-1792 GSGHS
+1792 GSGHG
-1797 KLPDLSVKNT
+1797 KLADPSIKNA

-1833 PSEVNCHTDTVPGTP
+1833 PSEPDNQTDAVPGTP
-1848 SLSDMDIDSTSAK
+1848 SLSDMDIDSTTAK
-1861 GKEKVIAVSSEDGK
+1861 GKGKVTDISSEDGK
-1875 ITTQE
+1875 IAAQE
-1880 ALASLAKIAFI
+1880 NLASLAKTAFI
-1891 IKLLTEIL
+1891 VKLLTEIL
-1899 LTYASSIHVLLRK
+1899 LTYASSIHVLLKR
-1912 DAELSSSRA
+1912 DAELSSTRVPSR
-1921 TSKGLSGNSSG
+1921 GLYDNGNG
-1932 GIFHHILHN
+1932 GIFHFILHN
-1941 FLPYPGIHKK
+1941 FLPYPGIYKK

-1961 KLATRA
+1961 KLSTRA
-1967 NQFLVASSVRSTEG
+1967 NQFLVASSVRSAEG
-1981 RRRIFSEISRVFNDL
+1981 RKRIFSEISGVFNDF
-1996 VDSSNNCRA
+1996 VNSSSCRA
-2005 ADSHMH
+2005 ADSRMH

-2036 VTFIDVGLVRSLSR
+2036 VTFIDLGLVRSLSR

-2066 PGIIKVLELVTK
+2066 TGIIKVLELVTK
-2078 EHVHSAYINSAKG
+2078 EHVHSAYINMAKG

-2101 HQVGSSD
+2101 HRLGLSND
-2108 FHGERFQALE
+2108 HGDRFETLE
-2118 MASQPDHTEV
+2118 TTSQPDHAEV
-2128 VADQREAVNGIQ
+2128 AADQRETPTAVQN
-2140 TSGNYH
+2140 SVN
-2146 SDDMEHDRELDGNFA
+2146 SDSVDMDHDRDLDGGFGH
-2161 REAEDDFMHEASED
+2161 EAEDDFMHEASED
-2175 GTGLENGVS
+2175 GTGVENGVS
-2184 TVEIRFEIP
+2184 TVEIRFDIQ

-2215 VDEDD
+2215 EVDEDDD

-2252 EFDEDVLEEEDDDDD
+2252 EFDEDVLEEEDDDDE
-2267 DDDGVILRLEEGFSG
+2267 DDDGVILRLEEGISG
-2282 INVFDHIEVLG
+2282 INVFDHIEVIG
-2293 GDNFSVMPLDIFGSR
+2293 SEHFPVMPLDIFGSR

-2318 LIGRTGDHGALHF
+2318 LLGRTGDHTALHLE
-2331 DHPLLEEP
+2331 HPLLEEP
-2339 SSFRQLVHQ
+2339 SSFRHLVQQ

-2354 VDIAYSDRNHES
+2354 VDVAFSDRNNENS
-2366 ASYRMNAIFRT
+2366 SYRMDAIFRS
-2377 LRNGRHGHRFNM
+2377 LRNGRHGHRFSM
-2389 WLDDNHQRGTSSAPA
+2389 WLDDNHQRGASSTPA
-2404 VPQGIEEL
+2404 VPQGIEDL
-2412 LVSQLRQPTVQISD
+2412 LISQLRQPTPIHVAD
-2426 QNIPTNS
+2426 QNMPTNS
-2433 PQETHETSQLQMS
+2433 PQENQEPNPSQMS
-2446 EVEVR
+2446 EAEVR
-2451 EEAETRASDNNE
+2451 EETDARGPE
-2463 NITLPSRVIGGSG
+2463 NIENIVIPSQAIDGST
-2476 NASVGSTNGD
+2476 NAGVGSTNGESL
-2486 IIQDAGVSATGE
+2486 QDTGASGAGE

-2507 GDVIVRDVEAVS
+2507 GDAVARDVEAVS

-2527 TLGES
+2527 TIGES

-2551 PGPVDRLPLG
+2551 QGPVDRLPLG
-2561 DLQPPVRLR
+2561 DLLPSARPR
-2570 RSSGNPV
+2570 RSSGNTI

-2595 QDQETDRSAPHEEP
+2595 QNEETDQSAIHEEP
-2609 QPNGNVETDTIDP
+2609 QQTGNVDTDTIDP

-2644 AQTSSEQPQAD
+2644 AQTSNEQPQTD

-2681 RRQQAQ
+2681 RRQESQ

-2695 MDAVSIIATLPSE
+2695 MDAVSIIATLPSDV
-2708 IREEVLLTSPDTLLA
+2708 REEVLLTSPDTLLA

-2729 VAEANLLR
+2729 VAEANMLR

-2745 SGTLFGMS
+2745 TGTLFGMS

-2763 HGETIGST
+2763 HGDTLGSS
-2771 LDRTVEAAARGTA
+2771 LDRNAEAAARRSA
-2784 VGKLIET
+2784 AGKLIET
-2791 DGIPLVDI
+2791 DGVPLVDV
-2799 DDLKAMIRLLRM
+2799 DDLKAMIRLLRI

-2829 HYETRTSLVKILMDM
+2829 HNETRTSLVKILMDM
-2844 LMLELRGSIN
+2844 LMLDLRGSTD
-2854 NSVDSAESPFRLYG
+2854 NSVEPAESPFRLYG
-2868 CQSHVAYSRP
+2868 CQSYIAYSRP
-2878 QFNGGVPPLVSR
+2878 QFYGGVPPLVSR

-2904 KVSKLLLH
+2904 NVSKLLLH

-2917 TPACL
+2917 PR
-2922 LETSVQAR
+2922 TSVLESPDQAR

-2942 DERGAFAIVLLLRLL
+2942 DKIRAFSIVLLLGLL

-2970 QLLNLVEV
+2970 QLLNLIEV

-2984 SDSGLSNKPGA
+2984 NDAGLSNKSGP
-2995 SLEQQS
+2995 SQS
-3001 GSENTTQD
+3001 GSETTMQD
-3009 AQVTADAVGSAAEE
+3009 TQVTADAVGTSAGEE
-3023 GVKSVQAKDSER
+3023 VKSVKAEDSR
-3035 ASTSRADN
+3035 KASTSSA
-3043 VNSISDILLS
+3043 SIKNNIGDILLS
-3053 IPEGELQLLCSL
+3053 IPEGELRLLCSL

-3076 VLLAE
+3076 VLVAE
-3081 VLKMMVASAPTYC
+3081 VLKKMVASAPTYC
-3094 RLFTTELVNAARSL
+3094 HLFTTELVNSVRSL
-3108 SVCAMNELN
+3108 SVHAMNELN

-3148 TGLHEK
+3148 SALHEK
-3154 APDVLPEKGH
+3154 KDPDLLPDKDH

-3171 WDINAALEPLWL
+3171 WDVNAALEPLWL

-3200 DMVSISG
+3200 ESVSISG
-3207 NLASTSTPLPAGAQN
+3207 NLTAASTGVVPPLPAGAQN

-3228 SFFVTCEKLR
+3228 SFFVSCEKLR
-3238 PGQCEVVQDFA
+3238 PGQHEAVQDFA
-3249 TTSDIEE
+3249 TAAADIEE
-3256 ATTPA
+3256 ATTSTG
-3261 CGQKSSGAC
+3261 GQKSSSGTC

-3275 KHVVFVRFL
+3275 KHVVSVRFL

-3327 KIRHQHDHH
+3327 KIKHQHDHH

-3472 PDYFKNLKWML
+3472 PDYYKNLKWML
-3483 ENDISDVLDLT
+3483 ENDISDVLDVT

-3554 MEGFNELIPR
+3554 MDGFIELIPR

-3606 QWFWEVIQGFSK
+3606 QWFWEVVQGFSK

-3692 HEANEGF
+3692 HEANVGF

>member
-31 EPPPKVKAF
+31 EPLSIVEC
-40 IDRVIKS
+40 DQCLKS
-47 PLHDIAIPLS
+47 
-57 GFRWEYNKG
+57 FRWGYT
-66 NFHHWRPLFMHF
+66 M
-78 DTYFKTYLSC
+78 D
-88 RKDLLLSDNIVEED
+88 
-102 PFPKHSIM
+102 
-110 QILRVMQV
+110 
-118 ILENCHNKSSFG
+118 SS
-130 GLEVKLKIQ
+130 L
-139 VQNYVHNIAQFQQN
+139 
-153 CRLFYLAF
+153 
-161 RLSNFFL
+161 
-168 IMFFNQHFKLLLAST
+168 T
-183 DPDILIATLET
+183 
-194 LSALVRINPSKMHL
+194 
-208 GGKLIGCGSTN
+208 
-219 SYLLSLAQGWGSKE
+219 
-233 EGLGLHSCVV
+233 
-243 ANERNQHEGL
+243 
-253 CLFPSDLGDNCD
+253 
-265 GTQHRLGST
+265 
-274 LHFEY
+274 
-279 NMGSSIGTEGTK
+279 
-291 PSNIHVIK
+291 
-299 IPDLHLRKE
+299 KE
-308 DDLGI
+308 DDLSI

-320 FNVPPEHR
+320 YDVPLAHR
-328 FSLLTRIRFAHA
+328 FSLLTRIRYAHA
-340 FRSPRICRLY
+340 FRSPRTCRLY
-350 SRISILAFVVL
+350 SRISILAFIVL

-371 VSFFANEPE
+371 MSFFANEPE
-380 YTNELIRLVRSED
+380 YTNELIRLVRSEES
-393 CVPGTIRAL
+393 VPGTIRAL

-452 PSDPSTPV
+452 PNDHSTPV

-475 SSSSGSAIRGSGM
+475 SSSSGSALRGSGM
-488 VHPLLPLL
+488 VPPLLPLL

-510 VKTLQKLMEYSSQA
+510 VKTLQKLMEYSSPA

-549 GSGEG
+549 GSGEAN
-554 SSNTVICTDLGKSD
+554 SNTLISPDLLKSD
-568 ADHMYLQKRLIKF
+568 EDHLYSQKRLIKF

-590 YSPANATRAHN
+590 YSPANATRTQN
-601 SHHNSLLSSL
+601 SHHNSLLASL
-611 SLIFNNVNWFGGD
+611 SLIFNNVSMFGGD
-624 IYFSAVSVMSEI
+624 IYFSAVTVMSEI
-636 IHKDPTCFPVLNEL
+636 IHKDPTCFPVLNEFGL
-650 GVPESFLSSVNSGI
+650 PESFLSSVISGI
-664 IPSSK
+664 LPSSK

-694 AVLRFLVEAFTTR
+694 GALRFLVETFTTR
-707 KYLVAMNE
+707 KYLLAMNE
-715 GVVLLANAVEELLRH
+715 GVLLLANAVEELLRH
-730 VSSLRGAGVEI
+730 VSSLRGIGIEI
-741 IIEIVNKLA
+741 IIEIINNLA
-750 SMGEEKCKETAD
+750 SMGEEKCKETTVVMD
-762 DMNENT
+762 ENT
-768 AMETDLE
+768 AMETDIE
-775 EKANEGHDLVSAMDL
+775 EKANEGHDLVRAMEL
-790 AADSISDE
+790 ATDGISDE
-798 QFEQLSIF
+798 QFEQLCIF

-832 TLLRLLQR
+832 NLLRLLQR

-865 HHSAPLAHAF
+865 HHSAPLARAF
-875 SSSLRGHLMKA
+875 SASLREHLKKA
-886 LNEFSSVS
+886 LNGFSSVS
-894 GSLLQDTKS
+894 GLSLQDTKFT
-903 VQDNGIFSSLFVVEF
+903 QDSEIFSSLFVVEF
-918 LLFLAASKDNRWMSA
+918 LLFLASSKDNRWMSA
-933 LLTEFGDSSKD
+933 LLTEFGDSSRD
-944 VLEDIGRVHREVLWQ
+944 VLEDIGCVHREVLWQ
-959 IALLEDSKVERDYD
+959 IAFLEDSKIERDYD
-973 SSSSDINVDPGMVDS
+973 SSSNEVNVDPGVVDS
-988 EEQRIGSFRQYL
+988 DEQRISSFRQYL

-1010 WSIESQFSDLV
+1010 WSIESQVSDLI

-1033 SHRHGIDGYST
+1033 SHRYGVEGYSA
-1044 LRVAPTT
+1044 LRVASSS
-1051 RSQPSNSL
+1051 RSRPSNSL
-1059 DTSSASKTEEDKQ
+1059 DSSAASKTEEDK
-1072 RSYYSLCHETM
+1072 RKSYHSLCHEMM
-1083 RSLCYHINHLFM
+1083 RSLSYHINHLFM
-1095 ELGKAMLL
+1095 ELGKAVLL
-1103 TLRRENNPV
+1103 TLRRENNSV
-1112 NVSPSIVSVVGTVA
+1112 NVSPSIVSVINTVA

-1133 NFAGRVSAAMESEV
+1133 NFGGNSNMESEV
-1147 SVSTKCRYLGKVID
+1147 SVSTKCRYLGKVIE
-1161 FVSGILFD
+1161 FINGVLLD
-1169 RPEISNPIMV
+1169 RPESSNPIMV
-1179 KCFFGHGVIQAVL
+1179 KFFFGHGVIQVIL

-1201 LFTINR
+1201 LFTVNR
-1207 MPASPMDMDDKCQK
+1207 VPASPMDMDDKCHK

-1229 SWISGPLASYG
+1229 SWICGPLASYG

-1245 LATSSSILS
+1245 LATSSFILS

-1265 ANGSISFPQD
+1265 TNDVISFPQD
-1275 AETFVKVLQ
+1275 AEAFVRVLQ

-1313 IMKHVYIGVEVRN
+1313 IMRHIYIGVEVRN
-1326 VSGNAGA
+1326 ASGNTEA
-1333 HLPGPPPD
+1333 HLSGPPPD
-1341 ESAISLIV
+1341 ESAIALIV

-1399 NSDTSLKEDEILN
+1399 NSATSLKEDETVNTTN
-1412 AGIFD
+1412 AD

-1422 VQLPPVDEILSA
+1422 VQLPPVDDILSA
-1434 CIRLLQVNEPLAF
+1434 CIRLLQVNEQLAF
-1447 PIRDLLVMIC
+1447 PVRNLLVMIC
-1457 SQNDGEHRLKVL
+1457 SQNDGQHRQKVL
-1469 SYIIDHVKH
+1469 SHIIDHVKH
-1478 CCVPSAPLSESM
+1478 CCTASAPLSESM
-1490 LSALFHVLALVLHED
+1490 LSALFHVLALILHED
-1505 FMAREIAFQAGLVK
+1505 VMAREVASQAGLIK

-1529 LGSSDGEKSQ
+1529 PGTSEDGKLQ
-1539 VPKWVTACLLSVD
+1539 VSKWVTACLLSVD
-1552 QMLQVDPK
+1552 QLLQLDPK
-1560 MTPGA
+1560 MTPG
-1565 INLEQLKKDKHNSQ
+1565 IVNLEQLKKDNLNNPNSI
-1579 NSVVI
+1579 VI
-1584 DENRKK
+1584 DEKKTK
-1590 DLQSSLGSTTGNLDI
+1590 DLQSSFGSTVGFLDM

-1617 CIQNQ
+1617 CIQNR

-1637 LTKVHTIAV
+1637 LTKVHSVAV
-1646 SFLDSGGLHA
+1646 SFLDAGGLHA
-1656 LLSLPSSSL
+1656 LLSLPTSSL

-1700 AATNRHSNARVSPR
+1700 AAANRHSNARVSPR

-1737 VCQIEMVGDRPNI
+1737 VCRIEMIGDRPNI

-1755 REKERSKAK
+1755 REKEKSKAI
-1764 DKEKTAEKDKVAAS
+1764 DREKIAEKDKVPAS
-1778 DGKTTGTEV
+1778 DEKTTGVEV
-1787 VSVAA
+1787 APVAP
-1792 GSGHS
+1792 GSGHGKS
-1797 KLPDLSVKNT
+1797 PDLNTKNP

-1833 PSEVNCHTDTVPGTP
+1833 PSEADHQTDSVPGVP

-1861 GKEKVIAVSSEDGK
+1861 GKGKITAVSSEDSK
-1875 ITTQE
+1875 VTTQE
-1880 ALASLAKIAFI
+1880 ALASLAKSAFI
-1891 IKLLTEIL
+1891 VKLLTEIL
-1899 LTYASSIHVLLRK
+1899 LTYASSIHVLLRR
-1912 DAELSSSRA
+1912 DAELSGFRAPSR
-1921 TSKGLSGNSSG
+1921 GLCGNSSG

-1941 FLPYPGIHKK
+1941 FLLYPGICKK

-1967 NQFLVASSVRSTEG
+1967 NQLLVASSVRSTEG
-1981 RRRIFSEISRVFNDL
+1981 RRRIFSEITYVFNDFA
-1996 VDSSNNCRA
+1996 DSSSQCRA
-2005 ADSHMH
+2005 ADYRMH
-2011 AFVDLL
+2011 PFVDLL

-2050 TLQVLDLDHAD
+2050 TLKVLDLDHSD

-2066 PGIIKVLELVTK
+2066 TGIIKVLELVTK
-2078 EHVHSAYINSAKG
+2078 EHVHSAYINSAKE
-2091 DNSLKLASNE
+2091 DNPVRLASNE
-2101 HQVGSSD
+2101 QQVGSSNY
-2108 FHGERFQALE
+2108 HGDRFEALE
-2118 MASQPDHTEV
+2118 TTSQPDHAEV
-2128 VADQREAVNGIQ
+2128 VADQREAFNAVQ
-2140 TSGNYH
+2140 TSGN
-2146 SDDMEHDRELDGNFA
+2146 SDSVIDDMDRDRELDGGFA
-2161 REAEDDFMHEASED
+2161 REAEDDFMHVK
-2175 GTGLENGVS
+2175 GVQHPF
-2184 TVEIRFEIP
+2184 TIF
-2193 QNAEDDM
+2193 
-2200 GDEDDDEDMSGDEGE
+2200 
-2215 VDEDD
+2215 
-2220 EDDEENNDLEEDE
+2220 LEE
-2233 VHQMSHPDTD
+2233 
-2243 HDDHEIDDE
+2243 
-2252 EFDEDVLEEEDDDDD
+2252 L
-2267 DDDGVILRLEEGFSG
+2267 VIMLLFILNIHYWKS
-2282 INVFDHIEVLG
+2282 LLL
-2293 GDNFSVMPLDIFGSR
+2293 LDILFTKD
-2308 RQGRT
+2308 RQ
-2313 TSIYN
+2313 
-2318 LIGRTGDHGALHF
+2318 
-2331 DHPLLEEP
+2331 
-2339 SSFRQLVHQ
+2339 
-2348 RQSENA
+2348 NA
-2354 VDIAYSDRNHES
+2354 VDIAFSDRNHENT
-2366 ASYRMNAIFRT
+2366 SYRMDAIFRS
-2377 LRNGRHGHRFNM
+2377 LRNGRHGHRFSM
-2389 WLDDNHQRGTSSAPA
+2389 WSDDNHQRGTSSAPA

-2412 LVSQLRQPTVQISD
+2412 LVSQLRQPTPVQVSD
-2426 QNIPTNS
+2426 RNMPTNS
-2433 PQETHETSQLQMS
+2433 PQEKHEPNQLQMS
-2446 EVEVR
+2446 EVEVI
-2451 EEAETRASDNNE
+2451 D
-2463 NITLPSRVIGGSG
+2463 GSG
-2476 NASVGSTNGD
+2476 NGGVGSTNGD
-2486 IIQDAGVSATGE
+2486 PLQDTGIAGGGE
-2498 QVTEMQYER
+2498 QGTEMQYER
-2507 GDVIVRDVEAVS
+2507 SDAVVRDVEAVS

-2551 PGPVDRLPLG
+2551 QGPVDRLPLG
-2561 DLQPPVRLR
+2561 DLQPPARLR
-2570 RSSGNPV
+2570 RSSGNAMPG
-2577 PVSGRDTS
+2577 SARDTS

-2595 QDQETDRSAPHEEP
+2595 QNQETDQNALNVEP
-2609 QPNGNVETDTIDP
+2609 QPNENVNTDTIDP

-2644 AQTSSEQPQAD
+2644 AQTLNEQPQAD

-2681 RRQQAQ
+2681 RRQQSQ

-2729 VAEANLLR
+2729 VAEANMLR
-2737 ERFAHRHH
+2737 ERFAHR
-2745 SGTLFGMS
+2745 GTLFGMS

-2763 HGETIGST
+2763 HGEAIGST
-2771 LDRTVEAAARGTA
+2771 LGRNVEAAVRRSA

-2791 DGIPLVDI
+2791 AGVPLVDT
-2799 DDLKAMIRLLRM
+2799 DDLKAMIRLLRI

-2829 HYETRTSLVKILMDM
+2829 HHETRTSLVKILMDM
-2844 LMLELRGSIN
+2844 LMLDLGGSVN
-2854 NSVDSAESPFRLYG
+2854 NSIDSAESPFRLYG
-2868 CQSHVAYSRP
+2868 CQSYVAYSRP

-2890 RILETLTYLARNHP
+2890 RILETLTYLARNHLN
-2904 KVSKLLLH
+2904 VSKLLLH

-2917 TPACL
+2917 RSTCV
-2922 LETSVQAR
+2922 LEASDQAR
-2930 GKAVLMEEDKPE
+2930 GKGVLMEEDKPE
-2942 DERGAFAIVLLLRLL
+2942 DERRAFAIVLLLSLL

-2984 SDSGLSNKPGA
+2984 NDTDLSIKPGA
-2995 SLEQQS
+2995 SLEQSS
-3001 GSENTTQD
+3001 GPENTMQD
-3009 AQVTADAVGSAAEE
+3009 THVTADAVRSSAEE
-3023 GVKSVQAKDSER
+3023 DVKSTTDKDSKR
-3035 ASTSRADN
+3035 PSTSGAN
-3043 VNSISDILLS
+3043 NMNNISDILLS

-3076 VLLAE
+3076 MLVAE
-3081 VLKMMVASAPTYC
+3081 VLKKMVASAPTYC
-3094 RLFTTELVNAARSL
+3094 RLFTTELVSSVRSL

-3117 LYEDAEKALLSS
+3117 SYEDAEKALLSS

-3148 TGLHEK
+3148 AALHEK
-3154 APDVLPEKGH
+3154 DPEKDH

-3200 DMVSISG
+3200 DLTSPG
-3207 NLASTSTPLPAGAQN
+3207 YLASTSTGVVPPLPAGAQN

-3238 PGQCEVVQDFA
+3238 PGQYEAVQDFA
-3249 TTSDIEE
+3249 TTTTDIEE
-3256 ATTPA
+3256 TTTPTG
-3261 CGQKSSGAC
+3261 GQKSSGASS
-3270 TSTDE
+3270 STDE
-3275 KHVVFVRFL
+3275 KHVVSVRFL

-3327 KIRHQHDHH
+3327 KIKHQHDHH

-3360 SPQDLKGKLTVH
+3360 SPHDLKGKLTVH

-3434 VVGKALFDGQLL
+3434 VVGKALFDSQLL

-3455 KHILGV
+3455 KHILDV

-3472 PDYFKNLKWML
+3472 PDYYKNLKWML
-3483 ENDISDVLDLT
+3483 ENDISDVLDVT

-3507 ERAEVTDCEL
+3507 EKAEVTDCEL

-3554 MEGFNELIPR
+3554 MEGFTELIHR
-3564 ELISIFNDKEL
+3564 DLISIFNDKEL

-3606 QWFWEVIQGFSK
+3606 QWFWEVVQGFSK

-3651 QIHKAYGSP
+3651 QIHKAYGTP

-3674 LPEYTSKEQLQER
+3674 LPEYTSKEQLEER